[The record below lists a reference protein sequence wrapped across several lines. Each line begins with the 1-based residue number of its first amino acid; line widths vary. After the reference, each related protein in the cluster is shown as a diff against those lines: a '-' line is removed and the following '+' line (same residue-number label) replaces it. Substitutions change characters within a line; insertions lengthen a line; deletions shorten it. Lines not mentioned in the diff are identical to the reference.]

1 MPGDLHTHTTFS
13 DGSTPADKLPFLA
26 ACAGMTH
33 LAISD
38 HDSIRSVRYAYAH
51 PVQNG
56 VHLIPATELTA
67 YDYERAHR
75 VHLLCYWPDDCPALE
90 DFSRMMAERET
101 ILPARLRSS
110 ERIRSSF
117 LVSSV
122 LMPVCMLVTMERARS
137 SSRPLWT
144 SVLRSPAAAVRRSSA
159 LMRATST
166 RAL

>member
-75 VHLLCYWPDDCPALE
+75 VHLLCMVSAVPHKQRFWFVRFYNCRFYRCGTDIQ
-90 DFSRMMAERET
+90 SQQK
-101 ILPARLRSS
+101 I
-110 ERIRSSF
+110 F
-117 LVSSV
+117 L
-122 LMPVCMLVTMERARS
+122 L
-137 SSRPLWT
+137 
-144 SVLRSPAAAVRRSSA
+144 SA
-159 LMRATST
+159 
-166 RAL
+166 

>member
-75 VHLLCYWPDDCPALE
+75 VHLLCYWPDDCAALA
-90 DFSRMMAERET
+90 DFSAMMAERRLTAMLQSCKELEA
-101 ILPARLRSS
+101 ICPQFPHRGGARACQRQ
-110 ERIRSSF
+110 RHA
-117 LVSSV
+117 VQGAGHAGAV
-122 LMPVCMLVTMERARS
+122 
-137 SSRPLWT
+137 
-144 SVLRSPAAAVRRSSA
+144 AVRSGR
-159 LMRATST
+159 RHV
-166 RAL
+166 